1 MTHSTR
7 VAAVVVVCAVISVLT
22 TGCSSSPSK
31 SVDESSSSASDAPT
45 RATEPAETEAAVTE
59 PAAETAV
66 ATTPISGA
74 TVDESVSPATTE
86 QGVPTSVV
94 SFGPGTVDVLDPT
107 IGLDSLPSYHAV
119 LTLEFSGTRAGTP
132 ETWRLVRDLV
142 VSHEPRIR
150 ILTTTQTG
158 TAPSSRQRIEIGRS
172 RYDRSQDIR
181 SDSEPCATSIIDPDG
196 PEAGAFADDADPA
209 AWLPVVRG
217 SDDAGPDTVEG
228 IPAAHATFDQ
238 RALGSLDPATSV
250 GEIWTA
256 VDGGEVL
263 RLHVE
268 SVGASAFLGHETT
281 GTLTL
286 DYVLAEIGAPVT
298 AEVPADCVIGVID
311 APLPDGAQDVTERP
325 GLVRF
330 ATSLAPADVIAFY
343 EQQLAAAGW
352 VIDGEPMSSETGVV
366 RTFLRGDETFAV
378 VARTREGQTRVTLTQ
393 DREPADS
400 AG

>member
-1 MTHSTR
+1 MTHSTG

-74 TVDESVSPATTE
+74 TVDESGSPATTE

-150 ILTTTQTG
+150 ILTCLLYT
-158 TAPSSRQRIEIGRS
+158 
-172 RYDRSQDIR
+172 
-181 SDSEPCATSIIDPDG
+181 SDA
-196 PEAGAFADDADPA
+196 AD
-209 AWLPVVRG
+209 
-217 SDDAGPDTVEG
+217 E
-228 IPAAHATFDQ
+228 
-238 RALGSLDPATSV
+238 
-250 GEIWTA
+250 
-256 VDGGEVL
+256 
-263 RLHVE
+263 
-268 SVGASAFLGHETT
+268 
-281 GTLTL
+281 
-286 DYVLAEIGAPVT
+286 
-298 AEVPADCVIGVID
+298 
-311 APLPDGAQDVTERP
+311 
-325 GLVRF
+325 
-330 ATSLAPADVIAFY
+330 
-343 EQQLAAAGW
+343 
-352 VIDGEPMSSETGVV
+352 
-366 RTFLRGDETFAV
+366 
-378 VARTREGQTRVTLTQ
+378 
-393 DREPADS
+393 
-400 AG
+400 